1 MQSHRS
7 CTVKSKLNKQDPQK
21 SVVCFMINA
30 NQSLKISR
38 KGVSI
43 KGEVDEP
50 SLQIRTEYRLTHFPT
65 EHNGKACTIIWH
77 INY

>member
-1 MQSHRS
+1 
-7 CTVKSKLNKQDPQK
+7 
-21 SVVCFMINA
+21 MINA

-65 EHNGKACTIIWH
+65 EHNGKACAIICH